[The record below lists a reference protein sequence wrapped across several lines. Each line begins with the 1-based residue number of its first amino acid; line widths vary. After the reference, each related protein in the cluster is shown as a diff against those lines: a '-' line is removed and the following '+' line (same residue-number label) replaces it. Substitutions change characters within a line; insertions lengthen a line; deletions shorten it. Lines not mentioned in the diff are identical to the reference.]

1 MDKVFE
7 PLFLWSVFILLVC
20 QGSVV
25 YTYLPAAFFLPE
37 FTSGMSILFLQ
48 LSATLKCQQNSI
60 YLWV

>member
-37 FTSGMSILFLQ
+37 FTSGMSILSLQ
-48 LSATLKCQQNSI
+48 LSAALKC
-60 YLWV
+60 